1 MIANR
6 SCPVCHNSEIKFI
19 REINFLLFENHPIS
33 KGYKLVQCCCCSF
46 IYADVLVTQK
56 DLDIYYSNIS
66 KYEDKQLSTGGGYEY
81 YDKKRLEGVA
91 KYIDDFFPDKGIKI
105 ADIGCAIGGLLE
117 QLKGKGFKNLLG
129 IDPSISCVQIT
140 KQEKGIDCIHSSLFE
155 LDESFG
161 KFDLLVI
168 SHVWEH
174 ILDLENAI
182 KSLQKILAPNGC
194 IYIECPNAMNYK
206 NTIHAPFQEFNTE
219 HINHFYERGF
229 VNFFGIRNY
238 ECLDLGTKVFK
249 MTSGDDYHAVFG
261 IFKKNEN
268 LNFKLEF
275 DKNILNSIYDY
286 ISQSDNWHKNILN
299 KISNEIKS
307 INKIAFF
314 GIGQYAFKLLFEIKK
329 INPNIEVQL
338 FDNNNLNVGKKI
350 NNSLILNGSQ
360 ISSYFVEDNTKII
373 ITSLIH
379 QSTIKNDICKIFLQ
393 KQMKLPV
400 IIELK

>member
-6 SCPVCHNSEIKFI
+6 PCPICYNSEINFI
-19 REINFLLFENHPIS
+19 KEFNFLLYENHPIS
-33 KGYKLVQCCCCSF
+33 KGYKLVQCCSCSF
-46 IYADVLVTQK
+46 IYADVFVTQK
-56 DLDIYYSNIS
+56 DLDLYYSNIS

-91 KYIDDFFPDKGIKI
+91 NYLDNFFPDKNIKI

-117 QLKGKGFKNLLG
+117 QLKEKGFKNLLG
-129 IDPSISCVQIT
+129 IDPSMSCVEIT
-140 KQEKGIDCIHSSLFE
+140 KNEKRIDCIHSSLFE
-155 LDESFG
+155 LDEAFG

-182 KSLQKILAPNGC
+182 KSLQKILAPNGA

-206 NTIHAPFQEFNTE
+206 NTIHAPYQEFNTE

-229 VNFFGIRNY
+229 VNYFGIRNY

-261 IFKKNEN
+261 IFKKNEE

-275 DKNILNSIYDY
+275 DKNILNSILEY
-286 ISQSDNWHKNILN
+286 ISQSEEWHQNILY
-299 KISNEIKS
+299 KIFKEINNL
-307 INKIAFF
+307 NKIAFY

-329 INPNIEVQL
+329 IKPDLEVLL
-338 FDNNNLNVGKKI
+338 FDNNILNVGKKI
-350 NNSLILNGSQ
+350 NNSLILKGSQ
-360 ISSYFVEDNTKII
+360 IPNYFIEDETKIV

-379 QSTIKNDICKIFLQ
+379 QSTIKNDINNHFLQ
-393 KQMKLPV
+393 KKMKLPV